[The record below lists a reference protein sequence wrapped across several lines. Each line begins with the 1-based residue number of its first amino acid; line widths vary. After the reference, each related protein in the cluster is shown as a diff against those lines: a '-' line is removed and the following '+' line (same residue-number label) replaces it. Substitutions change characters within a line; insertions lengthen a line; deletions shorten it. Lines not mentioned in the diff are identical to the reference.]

1 MKIQKRKKAVG
12 GTLANHK
19 ITFDPD
25 KLNLT
30 KKDLVD
36 FCDKCMD
43 EWKQNKRDNF
53 RYLIAMSI
61 MKAQISVTPDKVLKM
76 IWGKIINWF
85 YDLNFE
91 NALHDPTD
99 TAMEFFNKIRNA
111 EDP

>member
-1 MKIQKRKKAVG
+1 MKIKKRKKAVG
-12 GTLANHK
+12 GILANDK
-19 ITFDPD
+19 VTFDPD

-61 MKAQISVTPDKVLKM
+61 MKAQISVTPEKVLKM

-99 TAMEFFNKIRNA
+99 TAMEFFNKIRNV